1 MFRLC
6 RGDHEELILETQ
18 EWGRCEEVALM
29 SGTRTVDE
37 LGTDAQLRTQLRQ
50 VEERLV
56 GEFGSLDADTVRR
69 HVHDEQALFADAR
82 VQVFVPILVERA
94 VRAKLTRV

>member
-1 MFRLC
+1 
-6 RGDHEELILETQ
+6 
-18 EWGRCEEVALM
+18 M

-37 LGTDAQLRTQLRQ
+37 LGTDAQLQTQLRQ

-69 HVHDEQALFADAR
+69 HVNDEREQFADAR

-94 VRAKLTRV
+94 VRAKLARV